1 MCGSPPVRLSTS
13 VAVRGSLTW
22 DHESRTDSLT
32 IGTTP
37 ESILAMVNSE
47 KLSQMFVWAK
57 LKQLLCFYT
66 FSQTLFWPCLTWG
79 LLAGIKVLS
88 IWVKTF
94 NNELRVLR
102 SELSEENINPW
113 LTPGSVIHSLF
124 WNLDLLQ
131 ETGNNVCLSENT
143 SSFVSCGTSI
153 RDMRNIFVF

>member
-102 SELSEENINPW
+102 SELSEENINLQPKISNMTHSW
-113 LTPGSVIHSLF
+113 LCNPLSFLKSRFTSGNWKQCLPVRKYF
-124 WNLDLLQ
+124 LL
-131 ETGNNVCLSENT
+131 CLLWH
-143 SSFVSCGTSI
+143 FY
-153 RDMRNIFVF
+153 